1 MSGDG
6 ATDRAGREMAPAD
19 EGELRSPAG
28 HGLLRSPG
36 EEHPFVL
43 RPFGCGAAQS
53 GLRLE
58 GRLRLQGEHLRVT
71 YALSGDVASV
81 ALPPANREP
90 LARADGLWR
99 HTCFELFLAAEGEA
113 PYWEVNLSPSG
124 AWNLYRLDAYR
135 RGLRPEGDR
144 VALPFA
150 LRRTAEGV
158 ELELELALPADLAR
172 ACQERALRLGVSAVI
187 ERRGGEL
194 SYWALA
200 HGGAEADF
208 HRREDFLLRLE
219 PS

>member
-1 MSGDG
+1 MSP
-6 ATDRAGREMAPAD
+6 APAPWA
-19 EGELRSPAG
+19 EGAWQERA
-28 HGLLRSPG
+28 
-36 EEHPFVL
+36 FAL
-43 RPFGCGAAQS
+43 RPFGRPAAELGLALTGRLARQGEWLRVLYLLRGDLDAVCWPEARSGAA
-53 GLRLE
+53 E
-58 GRLRLQGEHLRVT
+58 
-71 YALSGDVASV
+71 
-81 ALPPANREP
+81 
-90 LARADGLWR
+90 RADGLWQ
-99 HTCFELFLAAEGEA
+99 HTCFELFLAAEGAA

-135 RGLRPEGDR
+135 RGLRPESDR
-144 VALPFA
+144 VALPFV

-187 ERRGGEL
+187 ERREGEL